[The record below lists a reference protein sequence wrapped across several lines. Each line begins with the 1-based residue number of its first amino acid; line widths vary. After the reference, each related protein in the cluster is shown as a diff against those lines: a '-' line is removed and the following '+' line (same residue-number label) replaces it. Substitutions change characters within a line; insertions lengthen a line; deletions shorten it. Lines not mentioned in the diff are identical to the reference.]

1 VIPLVIGIVARHV
14 GPGVNPFTFVFTC
27 HKDAGVARVD
37 LVGQTQESYSS
48 V

>member
-1 VIPLVIGIVARHV
+1 VARHV